1 MEKRIAIWSYW
12 LGVLSTVLTIVLRGL
27 AAFGVFP
34 ILAPS
39 SGASVSYYTFLRG
52 GVLLLVLS
60 IASSLLTG
68 SRRKIPNMARAR
80 LKPCFCSHQP
90 VPKV

>member
-12 LGVLSTVLTIVLRGL
+12 LGVLSTVLTIALRGL
-27 AAFGVFP
+27 AAVGVFP
-34 ILAPS
+34 ILVPA
-39 SGASVSYYTFLRG
+39 SGAFVSYYTFLRG

-68 SRRKIPNMARAR
+68 SRSGK
-80 LKPCFCSHQP
+80 S
-90 VPKV
+90 